1 MNQALVNELLDNGFL
16 VSPSFFKNLDEDF
29 NKAKFIELVK
39 KKLKV
44 GPMVINDHINF
55 ILTNGN
61 SSMSINW
68 GEFDKSR
75 AMMEKGKSDKIYQ
88 TFLDLLEYHISDT
101 KKKEMDEVLE
111 SISVE
116 DKKEIFLD
124 ETNHINGNDNNVIV
138 LESFKEEETKKLDL
152 DYFVSYFKTRYGLL
166 KEILQGRPELQNV
179 VSISRVKS
187 KSRNELVGVIGMV
200 FNKEVTK
207 NGNIILSLEDPTG
220 STKVLIGKDKK
231 EIYESV
237 KEVVYDEVIGVVGV
251 AGNDIIFCN
260 HLYFPEVPIG
270 KELKKTKD
278 DVYVAFTS
286 DLHVGS
292 KKFLQKEF
300 LNFVNWLNLKTG
312 DDKQKEIARKVKY
325 LIITG
330 DLVDGVGIYPTQE
343 RDLQIKDIKLQY
355 QKLAELIS
363 LIRKDIKIIICPGN
377 HDALRISEPQPPLD
391 KDLAGEMWKIPNV
404 ILVSNPS
411 LVNIHSSENFVGFDV
426 LLYHGGSYHYF
437 IDMVE
442 SLRLN
447 NAKDKPHHV
456 SEFLLKKRHLAPT
469 YNSSPH
475 LPHKGDDFMVIK
487 KIPDFFAHGEMHNAD
502 FGIYNNVFL
511 ISGGCWISV
520 TDYQEKV
527 GSNPDPAKVPI
538 VNLKT
543 RETKI
548 LNFNLD

>member
-1 MNQALVNELLDNGFL
+1 MKQELVNELLENGFL
-16 VSPSFFKNLDEDF
+16 VSPSFFKNLDDDF
-29 NKAKFIELVK
+29 NKAKFIDLVK

-44 GPMVINDHINF
+44 GPIVINDHINF

-88 TFLDLLEYHISDT
+88 TFLDLLEYHISDS
-101 KKKEMDEVLE
+101 KKKELDEVLQ
-111 SISVE
+111 SISVD
-116 DKKEIFLD
+116 DKKEVFL
-124 ETNHINGNDNNVIV
+124 EENNNNGKGDNNVIV
-138 LESFKEEETKKLDL
+138 LESFKEEETKKVDL
-152 DYFVSYFKTRYGLL
+152 DYFVSYFKMRYNLL
-166 KEILQGRPELQNV
+166 KDVLQGRSELQNV

-220 STKVLIGKDKK
+220 TTKVLISKDKK
-231 EIYESV
+231 EIYESA
-237 KEVVYDEVIGVVGV
+237 KDVVYDEVIGVVGV
-251 AGNDIIFCN
+251 AGSDIIFCN
-260 HLYFPEVPIG
+260 NLYFPEVPIG

-286 DLHVGS
+286 DLHIGS

-312 DDKQKEIARKVKY
+312 DEKQKEIARKVKY
-325 LIITG
+325 LIVTG

-355 QKLAELIS
+355 QKLAELIN
-363 LIRKDIKIIICPGN
+363 LIRKDIKIILCPGN
-377 HDALRISEPQPPLD
+377 HDALRLSEPQPPLD
-391 KDLAGEMWKIPNV
+391 KELAGDMWKIPNV

-411 LVNIHSSENFVGFDV
+411 IVNIHSSENFVGFDI

-442 SLRLN
+442 SLRLS
-447 NAKDKPHHV
+447 NAKDKPHYV

-487 KIPDFFAHGEMHNAD
+487 KVPDFFAHGEMHNAD

-511 ISGGCWISV
+511 ISGGCWISL
-520 TDYQEKV
+520 TDFQEKM